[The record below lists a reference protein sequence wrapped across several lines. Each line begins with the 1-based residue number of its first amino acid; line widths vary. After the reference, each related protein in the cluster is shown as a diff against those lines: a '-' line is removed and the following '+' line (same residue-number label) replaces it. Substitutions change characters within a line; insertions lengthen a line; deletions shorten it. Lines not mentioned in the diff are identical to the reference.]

1 MMRKSNRGDAETDA
15 PGIDEAADGQD
26 GQEDGLDSVGGL
38 DPALAGILD
47 VLWREAQMP
56 EGKVLSLARISKRAS
71 VQMSVLRRV
80 LTQLAD
86 AELVVMTMEEDGRGT
101 ASLTPEGE
109 GLCSQLFGGPD
120 VGPEADP
127 EMGPDQDP
135 DANRSAGS
143 DDLPRIH

>member
-1 MMRKSNRGDAETDA
+1 MMRKSNRGNAETDA

-26 GQEDGLDSVGGL
+26 GQDSVGGL

-80 LTQLAD
+80 LTQLAE

-109 GLCSQLFGGPD
+109 GLCSQLFGGLD
-120 VGPEADP
+120 SEADP

-135 DANRSAGS
+135 DANPSAGS